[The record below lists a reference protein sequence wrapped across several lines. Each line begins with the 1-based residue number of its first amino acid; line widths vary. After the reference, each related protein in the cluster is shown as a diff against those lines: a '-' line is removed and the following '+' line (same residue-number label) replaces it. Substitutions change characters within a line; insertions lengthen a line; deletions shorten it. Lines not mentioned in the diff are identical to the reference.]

1 MADPK
6 KNPLIGAFRAPV
18 PGSVPPAPTVE
29 EPKPAAPVQIAD
41 PKDKAVVTPA
51 GPAEVKKPEEPPKGA
66 ESKGKA
72 EAAVPT
78 DPAGAKKPEEL
89 SKGSDPKGKAE
100 AAVPATPAGAK
111 KPEEP
116 PKGSNPKG
124 KAETAA
130 PAAPAG
136 TKKPEE
142 PSKGS
147 DPKDRA
153 ETAAPADPAGVKKSE
168 EASQDAEVLDEDGI
182 PEDFSIQIIK
192 EEDYGK
198 IIFMP
203 FDYIDPFE
211 DHPFPVRQNADME
224 KLAKSIK
231 QVGYLEAAVVIP
243 NENKPGRFEMVSG
256 HRRMFAGKML
266 GLKGMPVVVHR
277 IDRDEAI
284 IAMVDSN
291 LKREIPL
298 TPMEKAR
305 AYTMKTEALR
315 RKMGR
320 RSKEE
325 TAALEASGKKPM
337 TADQELAAQTGESV
351 ATVQRFKTLT
361 KLTPPLQQMVDKG
374 NLPVNT
380 AADIAQMKPKEQDT
394 LADAIEKEAK
404 VPSGTAAKELKEA
417 STNAG
422 TYTVYYKATKANH
435 NDVSGSVSV
444 DITKATLTAAYA
456 GEAIQYGQSPSLTV
470 TVSGFVNGESA
481 ATAKGY
487 EAPTVTADSTNVGQY
502 TLTPTGGEA
511 DNYRFDYGAGVL
523 TISSAKYPVSIS
535 TNQPTLTGSGTVTLT
550 VTAAEGIQVSG
561 VSCDDSSIQITG
573 NEDGT
578 YSAALP
584 NTTKTYTFTVN
595 VSGDMSNY
603 EGGPATC
610 TVSVTRRSS
619 GGGGGGSSSSSSSS
633 AVSVDS
639 GRNGSVSVSPKNASK
654 GTTVTITVKPDKG
667 YEVDEIIVTDSKGN
681 ELKVTRKSDTRYTFT
696 MPSGK
701 VTVEAS
707 FVEIEDAPDEGMA
720 FVDVPANAYYADAVA
735 WAVENGIT
743 SGTSDTTFSPNAA
756 CTRAQMVTF
765 LWRAAGSPKAVG
777 NNPFT
782 DLDASAYYY
791 DAVLWAVS
799 EGITSGTS
807 ATTFGPNATVTRGQT
822 VTFLYRASGSP
833 ASSGNSFADVAPDA
847 YYANA
852 VAWAVSEGITSGTG
866 NNAFSPDAD
875 CTRGQIVTFMY
886 RNMA

>member
-51 GPAEVKKPEEPPKGA
+51 GPAEV
-66 ESKGKA
+66 
-72 EAAVPT
+72 
-78 DPAGAKKPEEL
+78 
-89 SKGSDPKGKAE
+89 
-100 AAVPATPAGAK
+100 K

-305 AYTMKTEALR
+305 AYQA
-315 RKMGR
+315 GGDP
-320 RSKEE
+320 
-325 TAALEASGKKPM
+325 AP
-337 TADQELAAQTGESV
+337 Q
-351 ATVQRFKTLT
+351 
-361 KLTPPLQQMVDKG
+361 
-374 NLPVNT
+374 
-380 AADIAQMKPKEQDT
+380 
-394 LADAIEKEAK
+394 ADAE
-404 VPSGTAAKELKEA
+404 
-417 STNAG
+417 
-422 TYTVYYKATKANH
+422 
-435 NDVSGSVSV
+435 
-444 DITKATLTAAYA
+444 
-456 GEAIQYGQSPSLTV
+456 
-470 TVSGFVNGESA
+470 
-481 ATAKGY
+481 
-487 EAPTVTADSTNVGQY
+487 
-502 TLTPTGGEA
+502 
-511 DNYRFDYGAGVL
+511 
-523 TISSAKYPVSIS
+523 
-535 TNQPTLTGSGTVTLT
+535 
-550 VTAAEGIQVSG
+550 
-561 VSCDDSSIQITG
+561 
-573 NEDGT
+573 
-578 YSAALP
+578 
-584 NTTKTYTFTVN
+584 
-595 VSGDMSNY
+595 
-603 EGGPATC
+603 
-610 TVSVTRRSS
+610 
-619 GGGGGGSSSSSSSS
+619 
-633 AVSVDS
+633 
-639 GRNGSVSVSPKNASK
+639 
-654 GTTVTITVKPDKG
+654 
-667 YEVDEIIVTDSKGN
+667 
-681 ELKVTRKSDTRYTFT
+681 
-696 MPSGK
+696 
-701 VTVEAS
+701 
-707 FVEIEDAPDEGMA
+707 
-720 FVDVPANAYYADAVA
+720 
-735 WAVENGIT
+735 
-743 SGTSDTTFSPNAA
+743 
-756 CTRAQMVTF
+756 
-765 LWRAAGSPKAVG
+765 
-777 NNPFT
+777 
-782 DLDASAYYY
+782 
-791 DAVLWAVS
+791 
-799 EGITSGTS
+799 
-807 ATTFGPNATVTRGQT
+807 
-822 VTFLYRASGSP
+822 
-833 ASSGNSFADVAPDA
+833 
-847 YYANA
+847 
-852 VAWAVSEGITSGTG
+852 
-866 NNAFSPDAD
+866 
-875 CTRGQIVTFMY
+875 
-886 RNMA
+886 